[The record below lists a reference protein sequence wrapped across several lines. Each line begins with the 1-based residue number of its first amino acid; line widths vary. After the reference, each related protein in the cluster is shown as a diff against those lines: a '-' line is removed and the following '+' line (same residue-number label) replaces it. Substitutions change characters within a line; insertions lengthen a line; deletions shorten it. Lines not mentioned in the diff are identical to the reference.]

1 VASIFVTVA
10 YLSVLAIMGLLLYV
24 IGFTAYRLV
33 FGKKPGRGVSAKRI
47 AVNEGGETYSYF
59 PGCTSHST
67 AVEYDLST
75 KAVFENLGV
84 ELVEIEDWNC
94 CGAAAVHSMNRLL
107 SLCLPA
113 RNIAMAQKRDLEL
126 VVPCAGCFN
135 MLKRAEHALRT
146 DPEMRREVEN
156 TVGFVYREDLK
167 IRALIDMVVNGIG
180 FDRIKGEVRRP
191 LAGLKVACYY
201 GCALVRHPKVTG
213 LDDPE
218 NPQYLDGLMATLG
231 ATPVEWSYKTDCCG
245 ADLALT
251 HGDTVVKLVNKIV
264 GMAKEAGAQCL
275 VCSCGLCQINLEMR
289 QDVNAFGLPVF
300 YFTELMGVAFG
311 LRGTSWWTKHVI
323 NPSALL
329 GSLNLQ

>member
-1 VASIFVTVA
+1 MSQ
-10 YLSVLAIMGLLLYV
+10 
-24 IGFTAYRLV
+24 
-33 FGKKPGRGVSAKRI
+33 I
-47 AVNEGGETYSYF
+47 ALKQEGERYSYF

-75 KAVFENLGV
+75 KAVLKALDV

-94 CGAAAVHSMNRLL
+94 CGAAAIHSMNKFL

-113 RNIAMAQKRDLEL
+113 RNIAMAQRRDLDL

-135 MLKRAEHALRT
+135 MLKRTERALKA
-146 DPEMRREVEN
+146 DPEVRGEVES
-156 TVGFVYREDLK
+156 TIGFTYREDLK

-180 FDRIKGEVRRP
+180 FGRIEEQVQKS
-191 LAGLKVACYY
+191 LTGLKVAPYY
-201 GCALVRHPKVTG
+201 GCALVRHPKVTQ

-218 NPQYLDGLMATLG
+218 NPRYLDRLMASLG
-231 ATPVEWSYKTDCCG
+231 AAPVDWSFKTDCCG

-251 HGDTVVKLVNKIV
+251 HGDVVVKLVNRIV
-264 GMAKEAGAQCL
+264 GMAKEAGAECL

-289 QDVNAFGLPVF
+289 QDLDALGLPVF

-311 LRGTSWWTKHVI
+311 LEGSTWWSKHMI
-323 NPSALL
+323 NPSTLL
-329 GSLNLQ
+329 GSLDLQ

>member
-1 VASIFVTVA
+1 
-10 YLSVLAIMGLLLYV
+10 M
-24 IGFTAYRLV
+24 
-33 FGKKPGRGVSAKRI
+33 
-47 AVNEGGETYSYF
+47 NEITSGEEGERYSYF

-75 KAVFENLGV
+75 KAVLKSLGV

-94 CGAAAVHSMNRLL
+94 CGAAAVHSLNKFL

-135 MLKRAEHALRT
+135 MLKRTEHALKT
-146 DPEMRREVEN
+146 DPEVRREVES
-156 TVGFVYREDLK
+156 TVGFTYREDLK

-180 FDRIKGEVRRP
+180 FGRIEEKVQRP
-191 LAGLKVACYY
+191 LTGLKVACYY
-201 GCALVRHPKVTG
+201 GCALVRHPKVTQ

-218 NPQYLDGLMATLG
+218 NPQYLDTLMSSLG
-231 ATPVEWSYKTDCCG
+231 ATPVEWSFKTDCCG

-251 HGDTVVKLVNKIV
+251 HGDFVVKLVNKIV
-264 GMAKEAGAQCL
+264 GMAKEAGAESL

-289 QDVNAFGLPVF
+289 QDVDALGLPVF

-311 LRGTSWWTKHVI
+311 LKGTKWWSKHII
-323 NPSALL
+323 NPSTLL
-329 GSLNLQ
+329 ESLNLS

>member
-1 VASIFVTVA
+1 V
-10 YLSVLAIMGLLLYV
+10 
-24 IGFTAYRLV
+24 
-33 FGKKPGRGVSAKRI
+33 
-47 AVNEGGETYSYF
+47 EGGDKYSYF

-75 KAVFENLGV
+75 NAVFKALGV
-84 ELVEIEDWNC
+84 ELVEIDDWNC
-94 CGAAAVHSMNRLL
+94 CGAAAVHSMNRFL

-135 MLKRAEHALRT
+135 MLKRSERALKT
-146 DPEMRREVEN
+146 DPDARREIES
-156 TVGFVYREDLK
+156 TIGFTYREDLK
-167 IRALIDMVVNGIG
+167 IRALIDIVVNGIG
-180 FDRIKGEVRRP
+180 LRRIREKVKRP
-191 LAGLKVACYY
+191 LSGLKVACYY
-201 GCALVRHPKVTG
+201 GCALVRHPKITQ
-213 LDDPE
+213 LDDTE
-218 NPQYLDGLMATLG
+218 NPQYLDELMDTLG
-231 ATPVEWSYKTDCCG
+231 ATPMEWSYKTDCCG

-251 HGDTVVKLVNKIV
+251 HGDAVVKLVNKVV
-264 GMAKEAGAQCL
+264 GMAHEAGAQCL

-311 LRGTSWWTKHVI
+311 LKGNDWWAKHVI

-329 GSLNLQ
+329 VSLNLR

>member
-1 VASIFVTVA
+1 MTSIFITLA
-10 YLSVLAIMGLLLYV
+10 YLSVLAIMGLLIYV
-24 IGFTAYRLV
+24 IGFTAYSLV
-33 FGKKPGRGVSAKRI
+33 FGKPGRGTSAKRI
-47 AVNEGGETYSYF
+47 AAHEGGEMYSYF

-75 KAVFENLGV
+75 KAVLKTLGV
-84 ELVEIEDWNC
+84 ELVEIDDWNC
-94 CGAAAVHSMNRLL
+94 CGAAAVHSMNRFL

-135 MLKRAEHALRT
+135 MLKRAERALKT
-146 DPEMRREVEN
+146 DLDARREIES
-156 TVGFVYREDLK
+156 TIGFTYREDLT
-167 IRALIDMVVNGIG
+167 IRALIDMVVTGIG
-180 FDRIKGEVRRP
+180 FRRIEERVQRP
-191 LAGLKVACYY
+191 LAGLKVASYY
-201 GCALVRHPKVTG
+201 GCALVRHPKTTQ

-218 NPQYLDGLMATLG
+218 NPQYLDKLMGTLG

-251 HGDTVVKLVNKIV
+251 HGAAVVKFVNKIV
-264 GMAKEAGAQCL
+264 GMANEAGAQCL

-289 QDVNAFGLPVF
+289 QDVNALGLPVF

-311 LRGTSWWTKHVI
+311 LKGTDWWAKHMI

-329 GSLNLQ
+329 GSLDLR

>member
-1 VASIFVTVA
+1 
-10 YLSVLAIMGLLLYV
+10 M
-24 IGFTAYRLV
+24 
-33 FGKKPGRGVSAKRI
+33 
-47 AVNEGGETYSYF
+47 EGGERYSYF

-75 KAVFENLGV
+75 KAVFETLGV

-94 CGAAAVHSMNRLL
+94 CGAAAVHSMNKFL

-135 MLKRAEHALRT
+135 MLKRAEWVLKK
-146 DPEMRREVEN
+146 DPEMRREVEG
-156 TVGFVYREDLK
+156 TVGFVYQEDLT
-167 IRALIDMVVNGIG
+167 IRALIDIVANGIG
-180 FDRIKGEVRRP
+180 LGRIKEKVQRP

-201 GCALVRHPKVTG
+201 GCALVRHPKITQ

-218 NPQYLDGLMATLG
+218 NPQYLDTLMAALG
-231 ATPVEWSYKTDCCG
+231 AVPVDWSFKTDCCG

-251 HGDTVVKLVNKIV
+251 HGDAVVKLVNKIV

-289 QDVNAFGLPVF
+289 QDTKAFGLPVF

-311 LRGTSWWTKHVI
+311 LKGARWWAKHVI
-323 NPSALL
+323 NPSAML
-329 GSLNLQ
+329 GSMNLQ

>member
-1 VASIFVTVA
+1 MSRNT
-10 YLSVLAIMGLLLYV
+10 LGQD
-24 IGFTAYRLV
+24 
-33 FGKKPGRGVSAKRI
+33 
-47 AVNEGGETYSYF
+47 GERYSYF

-75 KAVFENLGV
+75 RAVLKAFGV

-94 CGAAAVHSMNRLL
+94 CGAAAVHSMNKFL

-113 RNIAMAQKRDLEL
+113 RNIAMAQKKDLEL

-135 MLKRAEHALRT
+135 MLKRTERALKT
-146 DPEMRREVEN
+146 DPEMRRKVES
-156 TVGFVYREDLK
+156 TIGFTYREDLK

-180 FDRIKGEVRRP
+180 FGRIEKEVQKP
-191 LAGLKVACYY
+191 LTGLKVAPYY
-201 GCALVRHPKVTG
+201 GCALVRHPKVTQ

-218 NPQYLDGLMATLG
+218 NPQYLDTLMSSLG
-231 ATPVEWSYKTDCCG
+231 ATPVEWSFKTDCCG

-251 HGDTVVKLVNKIV
+251 HGDVVVKLVNRIV
-264 GMAKEAGAQCL
+264 EMAKEAGAECL

-289 QDVNAFGLPVF
+289 QDADVLGLPVF
-300 YFTELMGVAFG
+300 YFTELMGIALG
-311 LRGTSWWTKHVI
+311 LKGTQWWSKHLL
-323 NPSALL
+323 NPATLL